1 MRIPHIPFFFIIY
14 VPHQIFHIILLCYFL
29 FSLFLTFFIYIFSL
43 FLFYELFFI
52 IFLISSQLI
61 IFMINLLWI
70 FTHVHDCYVFII
82 YYLGQIGKKKTYDLN
97 TQVDPFF
104 GRFAGSP
111 FPEAVEANEKEL
123 AEVTFFSFLQLK
135 NIFVYLC
142 EYIYLSTSL

>member
-1 MRIPHIPFFFIIY
+1 MFLIKSIVLLSSATFCFLYFSLFLYIYFHYFFFMSHFFFIILFISL
-14 VPHQIFHIILLCYFL
+14 QII
-29 FSLFLTFFIYIFSL
+29 
-43 FLFYELFFI
+43 FI
-52 IFLISSQLI
+52 INF
-61 IFMINLLWI
+61 LWI
-70 FTHVHDCYVFII
+70 FTNVHYCYVFII

-123 AEVTFFSFLQLK
+123 AEVTFFLFPFLQLK